1 MMRASDIPDIL
12 QRWTN
17 ACTKI
22 SGFFVRPAWVEER
35 PASIL
40 TTGYLHP
47 LKQHR
52 GSDTPMAYADRLRRA
67 LYGLQ
72 RQFQDTPDRSAR
84 ARNTIRRSRPWERGR
99 IGNIE
104 TQIWGE
110 MIFGGDRD
118 KLFSTGELARVIYAN
133 PVWDQNCN
141 LRNRGE
147 KLPKLKSWHYLAIRK
162 AAPTFADCVGRSSA
176 RGRPWLWRL
185 RPGQFFD
192 DVRRVKTLS
201 RKKQSPKI
209 RITADDNE

>member
-1 MMRASDIPDIL
+1 MLEISRQEMPDQPTLI
-12 QRWTN
+12 T
-17 ACTKI
+17 
-22 SGFFVRPAWVEER
+22 E
-35 PASIL
+35 
-40 TTGYLHP
+40 TTGGRIHPDNRVLHP

-52 GSDTPMAYADRLRRA
+52 ESDTPMAYADRLRRA

-84 ARNTIRRSRPWERGR
+84 ARNTIRRARPWESGR

-104 TQIWGE
+104 TQICGE

-118 KLFSTGELARVIYAN
+118 KLFTTGELARAIYAN

-141 LRNRGE
+141 LRKRGE

-162 AAPTFADCVGRSSA
+162 AAPTFADCMGRSSA

-185 RPGQFFD
+185 RPDQFFD
-192 DVRRVKTLS
+192 DARRAKTLS
-201 RKKQSPKI
+201 GRRQSPKI

>member
-1 MMRASDIPDIL
+1 
-12 QRWTN
+12 
-17 ACTKI
+17 
-22 SGFFVRPAWVEER
+22 
-35 PASIL
+35 
-40 TTGYLHP
+40 
-47 LKQHR
+47 
-52 GSDTPMAYADRLRRA
+52 MAYADRLRRA

-141 LRNRGE
+141 LREKGE

-162 AAPTFADCVGRSSA
+162 AAPTFADCVGRSSG

-185 RPGQFFD
+185 RPRQFFD
-192 DVRRVKTLS
+192 DARRAKTLS
-201 RKKQSPKI
+201 RRKQSPKI

>member
-1 MMRASDIPDIL
+1 
-12 QRWTN
+12 
-17 ACTKI
+17 
-22 SGFFVRPAWVEER
+22 
-35 PASIL
+35 
-40 TTGYLHP
+40 
-47 LKQHR
+47 
-52 GSDTPMAYADRLRRA
+52 MAYADRLRRA

-72 RQFQDTPDRSAR
+72 RQFQDSPDRSAR

-141 LRNRGE
+141 LREKGE
-147 KLPKLKSWHYLAIRK
+147 ELPKLKSWHYLAIRK

-185 RPGQFFD
+185 RPDQFFD
-192 DVRRVKTLS
+192 DARRAKTLS
-201 RKKQSPKI
+201 KRKQSPKI
-209 RITADDNE
+209 RITAGDNE

>member
-1 MMRASDIPDIL
+1 
-12 QRWTN
+12 
-17 ACTKI
+17 
-22 SGFFVRPAWVEER
+22 
-35 PASIL
+35 
-40 TTGYLHP
+40 
-47 LKQHR
+47 
-52 GSDTPMAYADRLRRA
+52 MAYADRLRRA

-141 LRNRGE
+141 LREKGE
-147 KLPKLKSWHYLAIRK
+147 ELPKLKSWHYLAIRK

-185 RPGQFFD
+185 RPDQFFD
-192 DVRRVKTLS
+192 DARRAKTLS
-201 RKKQSPKI
+201 GRKQSPKI
-209 RITADDNE
+209 RITAGRQRIDGPLNAQLAQPEEMEMAATAHLTLVLRTTKSSQCNRRQPDCPGASPTSNIDRGSI

>member
-1 MMRASDIPDIL
+1 MRRAAVPAPLRTGARIHPDN
-12 QRWTN
+12 R
-17 ACTKI
+17 
-22 SGFFVRPAWVEER
+22 V
-35 PASIL
+35 
-40 TTGYLHP
+40 LHP

-84 ARNTIRRSRPWERGR
+84 ARDTIRRSRPWERGR

-141 LRNRGE
+141 LREKGE
-147 KLPKLKSWHYLAIRK
+147 ELPKLKSWHYLAIRK

-185 RPGQFFD
+185 RPGHFFD
-192 DVRRVKTLS
+192 DARRAKTLS
-201 RKKQSPKI
+201 RRKQSPKI
-209 RITADDNE
+209 RITADDSE

>member
-1 MMRASDIPDIL
+1 MGARIRPDNRL
-12 QRWTN
+12 
-17 ACTKI
+17 
-22 SGFFVRPAWVEER
+22 
-35 PASIL
+35 
-40 TTGYLHP
+40 LHP

-84 ARNTIRRSRPWERGR
+84 ARNTIRRSRPWEVGR

-104 TQIWGE
+104 TQICRE

-118 KLFSTGELARVIYAN
+118 KLFTTGELARAIYAN

-141 LRNRGE
+141 LREKGE

-176 RGRPWLWRL
+176 RGRPGYGAFVPINSLMMPAGLKRFQEGNKVP
-185 RPGQFFD
+185 R
-192 DVRRVKTLS
+192 S
-201 RKKQSPKI
+201 
-209 RITADDNE
+209 E